1 MLYRPKFGESN
12 DLTTRTICAS
22 IPAMKSPAILVE
34 GLKKNFGSV
43 EALKGVDFEVP
54 EGTIFGLLG
63 PNGAGK
69 TTAVRILSTI
79 IKPTGGRAMVLG
91 YDVEKNPGEVRLRI
105 GLAGQSAAVDPN
117 LTGREN
123 LKLIGTLAQLPRR
136 VINSRADELLD
147 RFQLVEA
154 ANRPIRT
161 YSGGMRRRL
170 DVAAAL
176 VGKPPVIFLD
186 EPTTGL
192 DIQSRTELWRV
203 IEELVAEG
211 STVLLTTQYLE
222 EADVLADRIA
232 VVHGGV
238 VVANDTAAALKARL
252 GSTVIE
258 LTLHSDEEARRAQ
271 SLLARLVAD
280 LPEREGVRVRLST
293 AEAPRVLTQVLR
305 SLDANDM
312 NALGITVRDPSLDD
326 VFLALTGHH
335 VEEKQDAPGKP
346 AKGRKGHR
354 KTPAIEEA
362 AKAVDEW
369 IGGIEQGKQPAVPE
383 VAAFDER
390 WHEDEDELEGEP
402 QTEQLTDGLSDDAAA
417 RLQSILTRLPYKAGS
432 GDVQLHLREVAEAA
446 LSYYR
451 DATAGRELDMK
462 PVAGYLA
469 LEQRFGRISEEASAE
484 QAASLLIGAA
494 VAKAVGLGSSSGPPN
509 GEAADFAE
517 GAVKILLDGIGER
530 V

>member
-1 MLYRPKFGESN
+1 MLQACKFGDSN
-12 DLTTRTICAS
+12 DLTRETICGS
-22 IPAMKSPAILVE
+22 IHFMNKPAILVE
-34 GLKKNFGSV
+34 GLKKSYGEV
-43 EALKGVDFEVP
+43 EALKSIDFEVP

-69 TTAVRILSTI
+69 TTVVRILSTI
-79 IKPTGGRAMVLG
+79 IKPTGGRASVFG
-91 YDVEKNPGEVRLRI
+91 YDVQKQPGEVRHMI

-123 LKLIGTLAQLPRR
+123 LKLIGTLAQLSRSSIGP
-136 VINSRADELLD
+136 RADELLE

-203 IEELVAEG
+203 IEELVGEG

-222 EADVLADRIA
+222 EADQLADRIA
-232 VVHGGV
+232 VVHNGV
-238 VVANDTAAALKARL
+238 VVANDTASSLKARL

-258 LTLHSDEEARRAQ
+258 LTLKSDLEAKKAQ
-271 SLLARLVAD
+271 NLLARLVAD
-280 LPEREGVRVRLST
+280 HPEQEGDRVRLST
-293 AEAPRVLTQVLR
+293 TEAPKVLTQVLR
-305 SLDANDM
+305 SLDANHM
-312 NALGITVRDPSLDD
+312 SALGITVRDPSLDD
-326 VFLALTGHH
+326 VFLSLTGKHAGAT
-335 VEEKQDAPGKP
+335 ETTDAARKPGRRANK
-346 AKGRKGHR
+346 R
-354 KTPAIEEA
+354 TPAIEEA

-369 IGGIEQGKQPAVPE
+369 IGGIEQGREPSVPG

-390 WHEDEDELEGEP
+390 WSEADEDEA
-402 QTEQLTDGLSDDAAA
+402 DRGLGDSASDPAV
-417 RLQSILTRLPYKAGS
+417 RLKDILTQLPYNAGVGNVES
-432 GDVQLHLREVAEAA
+432 NLKEVAEAA
-446 LSYYR
+446 LVYYW
-451 DATAGRELDMK
+451 DAASSEPLDVR

-469 LEQRFGRISEEASAE
+469 LEQRFGRISEQTSPE
-484 QAASLLIGAA
+484 QAASVLMGAA
-494 VAKAVGLGSSSGPPN
+494 VARAVALGSSAVPPN
-509 GEAADFAE
+509 GEAREFAQS
-517 GAVKILLDGIGER
+517 AVRILLNGIGER
-530 V
+530 A

>member
-1 MLYRPKFGESN
+1 MTK
-12 DLTTRTICAS
+12 
-22 IPAMKSPAILVE
+22 PAILVE
-34 GLKKNFGSV
+34 GLKKSYGKV
-43 EALKGVDFEVP
+43 DALKGVDFEVP

-79 IKPTGGRAMVLG
+79 IKPTAGRAVVLG
-91 YDVEKNPGEVRLRI
+91 FDVEKQPAEVRLRI

-123 LKLIGTLAQLPRR
+123 LKLIGTLAQLSRSAIAP
-136 VINSRADELLD
+136 RADELLE

-238 VVANDTAAALKARL
+238 VVANDTASALKARL

-258 LTLHSDEEARRAQ
+258 LTLKNDVEAKRAQ
-271 SLLARLVAD
+271 ALLSRLVD
-280 LPEREGVRVRLST
+280 DHPEHEGDKVRLST
-293 AEAPRVLTQVLR
+293 AQAPKVLTQVLR
-305 SLDANDM
+305 SLDANGM
-312 NALGITVRDPSLDD
+312 SALGITVRDPSLDD
-326 VFLALTGHH
+326 VFLALTGKHAEDDKDENAGE
-335 VEEKQDAPGKP
+335 VKP
-346 AKGRKGHR
+346 ARGRRAKR
-354 KTPAIEEA
+354 TPAIEEA
-362 AKAVDEW
+362 AKAVDGW
-369 IGGIEQGKQPAVPE
+369 IGGIEQGVEPEVPE

-390 WHEDEDELEGEP
+390 WHAVEDEDDWESLTEPPDGGGEG
-402 QTEQLTDGLSDDAAA
+402 AAA
-417 RLQSILTRLPYKAGS
+417 RLQDVLARLPYKAGS
-432 GDVQLHLREVAEAA
+432 GRVEQHLKEVAEAA
-446 LSYYR
+446 LTYYR
-451 DATAGRELDMK
+451 NADSDQPLDVR

-469 LEQRFGRISEEASAE
+469 LEQRFGRISGDTSAD
-484 QAASLLIGAA
+484 QAASLLMGAA
-494 VAKAVGLGSSSGPPN
+494 VAKAVGLGSSDGPQN
-509 GEAADFAE
+509 GEAAEFAE
-517 GAVKILLDGIGER
+517 GAVRILLDGIGES

>member
-1 MLYRPKFGESN
+1 MLHAPKFGLSN
-12 DLTTRTICAS
+12 DLTTKTICVS
-22 IPAMKSPAILVE
+22 ILVMTNSAILVE
-34 GLKKNFGSV
+34 GLTKTYGEV
-43 EALKGVDFEVP
+43 EALKGIDFEVP

-79 IKPTGGRAMVLG
+79 IKPTSGRATVLG
-91 YDVEKNPGEVRLRI
+91 YDVVKQPRDVRLMI

-123 LKLIGTLAQLPRR
+123 LKLIGTLAQLSRKKIGP
-136 VINSRADELLD
+136 RADELLE

-176 VGKPPVIFLD
+176 VAKPPVIFLD

-232 VVHGGV
+232 VVNNGV
-238 VVANDTAAALKARL
+238 VVANDTASALKARL

-258 LTLHSDEEARRAQ
+258 LTLSGDVEAKRAQ
-271 SLLARLVAD
+271 GLLARLVAD
-280 LPEREGVRVRLST
+280 HPEQEGDKVRLST
-293 AEAPRVLTQVLR
+293 AQAPKVLTQVLR
-305 SLDANDM
+305 SLDANGM
-312 NALGITVRDPSLDD
+312 AAVGITVRDPSLDD
-326 VFLALTGHH
+326 VFLSLTGHH
-335 VEEKQDAPGKP
+335 AEDKDAASNGGP
-346 AKGRKGHR
+346 AGRKRR
-354 KTPAIEEA
+354 KRTPPIEEA
-362 AKAVDEW
+362 ARAVDSW
-369 IGGIEQGKQPAVPE
+369 IGGIEQGEEPSVPE

-390 WHEDEDELEGEP
+390 WHEEEEPEVQEPFTEPVAGHGEDP
-402 QTEQLTDGLSDDAAA
+402 AV
-417 RLQSILTRLPYKAGS
+417 RLQSILAQLPYKAGF
-432 GDVQLHLREVAEAA
+432 GDIVVNLKEVAEAA
-446 LSYYR
+446 LTYYR
-451 DATAGRELDMK
+451 NATSNEPLDVG

-469 LEQRFGRISEEASAE
+469 LEQRFGRISEETSAE
-484 QAASLLIGAA
+484 QAASLLMGAA
-494 VAKAVGLGSSSGPPN
+494 VARAVGLGSSNGPAN
-509 GEAADFAE
+509 GEAEFADS
-517 GAVKILLDGIGER
+517 AVRILLEGIGGR
-530 V
+530 A

>member
-1 MLYRPKFGESN
+1 MTNS
-12 DLTTRTICAS
+12 
-22 IPAMKSPAILVE
+22 AILVE
-34 GLKKNFGSV
+34 GLTKSFGAV
-43 EALKGVDFEVP
+43 EALRGIDFEVP

-91 YDVEKNPGEVRLRI
+91 YDVEKNPSDVRLRI

-123 LKLIGTLAQLPRR
+123 LKLIGKLAQLSRR
-136 VINSRADELLD
+136 TINPRADELLE

-176 VGKPPVIFLD
+176 VGRPPVIFLD

-211 STVLLTTQYLE
+211 STVLLTTHYLE

-238 VVANDTAAALKARL
+238 IVANDTAAALKARL

-258 LTLHSDEEARRAQ
+258 LTLHSDEEAKRAQ

-280 LPEREGVRVRLST
+280 HPEQEGVRVRLST

-305 SLDANDM
+305 SLDANGL
-312 NALGITVRDPSLDD
+312 NPLGITVRDPSLDD

-335 VEEKQDAPGKP
+335 AEEKPDAAGKP
-346 AKGRKGHR
+346 TKGRKGHK

-362 AKAVDEW
+362 ARVVDQW
-369 IGGIEQGKQPAVPE
+369 IGGMEQGREPAVPE

-390 WHEDEDELEGEP
+390 WHPVDDEEDEEWEAFTEP
-402 QTEQLTDGLSDDAAA
+402 LPEDASDDAAV
-417 RLQSILTRLPYKAGS
+417 RLQNILTRLPYKAGS
-432 GDVQLHLREVAEAA
+432 GDVQLHLRKVAEAA
-446 LSYYR
+446 LAYYGSE
-451 DATAGRELDMK
+451 AGDQRLDIK
-462 PVAGYLA
+462 PVAGYLE
-469 LEQRFGRISEEASAE
+469 LEQRFGRIDEAVSAE
-484 QAASLLIGAA
+484 QAASLLMGAA
-494 VAKAVGLGSSSGPPN
+494 VAKAVGLGGSSERVN
-509 GEAADFAE
+509 GEPADFAA
-517 GAVKILLDGIGER
+517 GAVKILLEGIGGR
-530 V
+530 A

>member
-1 MLYRPKFGESN
+1 MTN
-12 DLTTRTICAS
+12 A
-22 IPAMKSPAILVE
+22 AIVVE
-34 GLKKNFGSV
+34 GLKKSYGEV

-79 IKPTGGRAMVLG
+79 IKPTGGRATVLG
-91 YDVEKNPGEVRLRI
+91 FDVARHPADVRLRI

-123 LKLIGTLAQLPRR
+123 LKLIGTLAQLPRKA
-136 VINSRADELLD
+136 INPRADELLE

-258 LTLHSDEEARRAQ
+258 LTLDNEGEARRAQ
-271 SLLARLVAD
+271 ALLARLVAEH
-280 LPEREGVRVRLST
+280 PEQEGDKVRLST
-293 AEAPRVLTQVLR
+293 AEAPKVLPQVLR
-305 SLDANDM
+305 SLDANGM
-312 NALGITVRDPSLDD
+312 AALGITVRDPSLDD
-326 VFLALTGHH
+326 VFLSLTGHH
-335 VEEKQDAPGKP
+335 AEEDSEIPKSAPT
-346 AKGRKGHR
+346 KGRKAR

-362 AKAVDEW
+362 AKAVDGW
-369 IGGIEQGKQPAVPE
+369 IGGMEQGEQPAVPE

-390 WHEDEDELEGEP
+390 WQTVDEEEEDEWQPYSEPVAGGSGE
-402 QTEQLTDGLSDDAAA
+402 DAAG
-417 RLQSILTRLPYKAGS
+417 RLQDVLNQLPYKAGS
-432 GDVQLHLREVAEAA
+432 GDVKAHLREVAEAA
-446 LSYYR
+446 LTYYR
-451 DATAGRELDMK
+451 DSTSNQPLDVR

-469 LEQRFGRISEEASAE
+469 LEQRFGRISGGTSAD
-484 QAASLLIGAA
+484 QAASLLMGAA
-494 VAKAVGLGSSSGPPN
+494 VAKAVGLGASAGPPN
-509 GEAADFAE
+509 GEAAEFAE
-517 GAVKILLDGIGER
+517 GAVRILLDGIGDR

>member
-1 MLYRPKFGESN
+1 MTK
-12 DLTTRTICAS
+12 
-22 IPAMKSPAILVE
+22 PAILVE
-34 GLKKNFGSV
+34 GLQKSYGDV

-69 TTAVRILSTI
+69 TTVVRILSTI
-79 IKPTGGRAMVLG
+79 IKPTAGRAMVLG
-91 YDVEKNPGEVRLRI
+91 YDVEKHPADVRLRI
-105 GLAGQSAAVDPN
+105 GLAGQNAAVDPN

-123 LKLIGTLAQLPRR
+123 LKLIGTLAQLSRSAIAP
-136 VINSRADELLD
+136 RADELLE

-258 LTLHSDEEARRAQ
+258 LTLKNDIEAKRAQ
-271 SLLARLVAD
+271 ALLSRLVSEH
-280 LPEREGVRVRLST
+280 PEHEGDRVRLST
-293 AEAPRVLTQVLR
+293 AEAPKVLTQVLR
-305 SLDANDM
+305 SLDANGM
-312 NALGITVRDPSLDD
+312 SALGITVRDPSLDD
-326 VFLALTGHH
+326 VFLALTGKHA
-335 VEEKQDAPGKP
+335 EEKDEDE
-346 AKGRKGHR
+346 AKGKHRGRKAR
-354 KTPAIEEA
+354 RTPAIEEA

-369 IGGIEQGKQPAVPE
+369 IGGIEQGAEPAVPE

-390 WHEDEDELEGEP
+390 WHAVEEEDEWSGPEEPAGFGE
-402 QTEQLTDGLSDDAAA
+402 DSAASLHDVLA
-417 RLQSILTRLPYKAGS
+417 QLPYKAGS
-432 GDVQLHLREVAEAA
+432 GEVELHLKEVAQAA
-446 LSYYR
+446 LNYYR
-451 DATAGRELDMK
+451 DSSSNQPLDVR

-469 LEQRFGRISEEASAE
+469 LEQRFGRISGDTSAD
-484 QAASLLIGAA
+484 QAASLLMGAA
-494 VAKAVGLGSSSGPPN
+494 VAKAVGLGSSTGPHN
-509 GEAADFAE
+509 GEAAEFAE
-517 GAVKILLDGIGER
+517 GAVRILLDGIGEK

>member
-1 MLYRPKFGESN
+1 MNK
-12 DLTTRTICAS
+12 
-22 IPAMKSPAILVE
+22 PAILVE
-34 GLKKNFGSV
+34 GLKKSYGEV
-43 EALKGVDFEVP
+43 EALKSIDFEVP

-79 IKPTGGRAMVLG
+79 IKPTGGRASVFG
-91 YDVEKNPGEVRLRI
+91 YDVEKQPGEVRHMI

-123 LKLIGTLAQLPRR
+123 LKLIGTLAQLSRSSIGP
-136 VINSRADELLD
+136 RADELLE

-203 IEELVAEG
+203 IEELVGEG

-222 EADVLADRIA
+222 EADQLADRIA
-232 VVHGGV
+232 VVHNGV
-238 VVANDTAAALKARL
+238 VVANDTAASLKARL

-258 LTLHSDEEARRAQ
+258 LTLKSDLEAKKAQ
-271 SLLARLVAD
+271 NLLARLVAEH
-280 LPEREGVRVRLST
+280 PEQEGDRVRLST
-293 AEAPRVLTQVLR
+293 AEAPKVLTQVLR
-305 SLDANDM
+305 SLDANHM
-312 NALGITVRDPSLDD
+312 SALGITVRDPSLDD
-326 VFLALTGHH
+326 VFLALTGKHAGTTD
-335 VEEKQDAPGKP
+335 QADAAGKP
-346 AKGRKGHR
+346 GRKANKR
-354 KTPAIEEA
+354 TPAIEEA

-369 IGGIEQGKQPAVPE
+369 IGGIEQGQEPSVPG

-390 WHEDEDELEGEP
+390 WTDADEGEADQAP
-402 QTEQLTDGLSDDAAA
+402 MPDDYANDPAA
-417 RLQSILTRLPYKAGS
+417 RLQDILTQLPYNAGVGNVES
-432 GDVQLHLREVAEAA
+432 NLKEVAEAA
-446 LSYYR
+446 LTYYR
-451 DATAGRELDMK
+451 DAASNQPLDVR

-469 LEQRFGRISEEASAE
+469 LEQRFGRISEQTSPE
-484 QAASLLIGAA
+484 QAASVLMGAA
-494 VAKAVGLGSSSGPPN
+494 VARAVALGSSKSPPN
-509 GEAADFAE
+509 GEAREFAE
-517 GAVKILLDGIGER
+517 GAVRILLNGIGER
-530 V
+530 A

>member
-1 MLYRPKFGESN
+1 MTK
-12 DLTTRTICAS
+12 
-22 IPAMKSPAILVE
+22 PAILVE
-34 GLKKNFGSV
+34 GLTKSYGDV

-69 TTAVRILSTI
+69 TTVVRILSTI
-79 IKPTGGRAMVLG
+79 IKPSAGRAMVLG
-91 YDVEKNPGEVRLRI
+91 YDVEKHPADVRLRI

-123 LKLIGTLAQLPRR
+123 LKLIGTLAQLSRS
-136 VINSRADELLD
+136 VIAPRADELLE

-176 VGKPPVIFLD
+176 VGRPPVIFLD

-258 LTLHSDEEARRAQ
+258 LTLKNDVEAKRAQ
-271 SLLARLVAD
+271 ALLSRLVAEH
-280 LPEREGVRVRLST
+280 PEHEGDKVRLST
-293 AEAPRVLTQVLR
+293 AEAPKVLTQVLR
-305 SLDANDM
+305 SLDANGM
-312 NALGITVRDPSLDD
+312 TALGITVRDPSLDD
-326 VFLALTGHH
+326 VFLALTGKHA
-335 VEEKQDAPGKP
+335 EEKDEGE
-346 AKGRKGHR
+346 AKGKHGRGRKAKR
-354 KTPAIEEA
+354 TPAIEEA

-369 IGGIEQGKQPAVPE
+369 IGGIEQGAEPAVPE

-390 WHEDEDELEGEP
+390 WHAVDDEDEWDTVEEP
-402 QTEQLTDGLSDDAAA
+402 GDGFDRGAAA
-417 RLQSILTRLPYKAGS
+417 GLQEVLAQLPYKAGS
-432 GDVQLHLREVAEAA
+432 GDVELHLKEVAQAA
-446 LSYYR
+446 LTYYR
-451 DATAGRELDMK
+451 DSSSNRPLDVG

-469 LEQRFGRISEEASAE
+469 LEQRFGRISGDASAD
-484 QAASLLIGAA
+484 QAASLLMGAA
-494 VAKAVGLGSSSGPPN
+494 VAKAVGLGSSAGPHN
-509 GEAADFAE
+509 GEAAEFAE
-517 GAVKILLDGIGER
+517 GAVRILLDGIGEK

>member
-1 MLYRPKFGESN
+1 MTNS
-12 DLTTRTICAS
+12 
-22 IPAMKSPAILVE
+22 AIVVE
-34 GLKKNFGSV
+34 GLTKTYGEV
-43 EALKGVDFEVP
+43 EALRGIDFEVP

-79 IKPTGGRAMVLG
+79 IKPTAGRATVLG
-91 YDVEKNPGEVRLRI
+91 YDVEKQARDVRLMI

-123 LKLIGTLAQLPRR
+123 LKLIGTLAQLSRSKIAP
-136 VINSRADELLD
+136 RADELLE

-176 VGKPPVIFLD
+176 VAKPPVIFLD

-232 VVHGGV
+232 VVNDGV
-238 VVANDTAAALKARL
+238 VVANDTASALKARL

-258 LTLHSDEEARRAQ
+258 LTLHSDVEAKRAQ
-271 SLLARLVAD
+271 GLLARLVSD
-280 LPEREGVRVRLST
+280 HPEQEGEKLRLST
-293 AEAPRVLTQVLR
+293 AQAPKVLTQVLR
-305 SLDANDM
+305 SLDANGM
-312 NALGITVRDPSLDD
+312 TAVGITVRDPSLDD
-326 VFLALTGHH
+326 VFLSLTGHH
-335 VEEKQDAPGKP
+335 AQDKDAAANGKP
-346 AKGRKGHR
+346 AGRKRR
-354 KTPAIEEA
+354 KRTPPIEEA
-362 AKAVDEW
+362 AKAVDSW
-369 IGGIEQGKQPAVPE
+369 IGGIEQGEEPSVPE

-390 WHEDEDELEGEP
+390 WHEEDEPEVPEP
-402 QTEQLTDGLSDDAAA
+402 YTEPAVGYGDDPAV
-417 RLQSILTRLPYKAGS
+417 RLQSILSQLPYKAGF
-432 GDVQLHLREVAEAA
+432 GDIGVNLKEVAEAA
-446 LSYYR
+446 LTYYR
-451 DATAGRELDMK
+451 DATSNQPLDVR

-469 LEQRFGRISEEASAE
+469 LEQRFGRISEETSAE
-484 QAASLLIGAA
+484 QAASLLMGAA
-494 VAKAVGLGSSSGPPN
+494 VARAVGLGSSNGPAN
-509 GEAADFAE
+509 GEASEFADS
-517 GAVKILLDGIGER
+517 AVRILLEGIGGR
-530 V
+530 A